1 MESPMVVFISL
12 PGGFDFGI
20 DGNETNGNHYYNG
33 TMEAAMAMA
42 TRKKFAR
49 GYNMFHIH
57 W

>member
-1 MESPMVVFISL
+1 MVVFISL

-33 TMEAAMAMA
+33 TMEAAVAMA